1 VVPRRRSASDLVERV
16 EAAVRRAMAG
26 AGARIDVSVVAFDRI
41 EREPGQ
47 TASVELVVSAVPPS
61 G

>member
-1 VVPRRRSASDLVERV
+1 
-16 EAAVRRAMAG
+16 MAG

-41 EREPGQ
+41 ERGPGQ
-47 TASVELVVSAVPPS
+47 TAIVELVVSAVPPS